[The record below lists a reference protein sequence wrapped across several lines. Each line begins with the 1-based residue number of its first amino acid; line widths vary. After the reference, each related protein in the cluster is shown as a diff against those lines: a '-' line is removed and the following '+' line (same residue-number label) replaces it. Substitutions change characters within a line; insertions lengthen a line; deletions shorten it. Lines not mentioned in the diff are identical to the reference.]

1 MWMIFWSPQWDID
14 RCVGLE
20 HGYTMIVCSDGTWY
34 SRVVYGYRGLD
45 WVYWDGTL
53 RLYSGIVGWNLASL
67 GLCSQTVC

>member
-1 MWMIFWSPQWDID
+1 M
-14 RCVGLE
+14 
-20 HGYTMIVCSDGTWY
+20 TVCSDGTWH